1 MASKVKGFV
10 GGLAAVASIVVYL
23 LLLYTAFNW
32 LKQSTGKERLLL
44 LVVFL
49 VLGLFY
55 LWGTTLM

>member
-1 MASKVKGFV
+1 MASKDKGFV
-10 GGLAAVASIVVYL
+10 EGLAAVTSIVVYL
-23 LLLYTAFNW
+23 LLLYTALNW

-44 LVVFL
+44 LVVFS